1 MKTSLITVLLSLVL
15 LETTAAITVTNI
27 WQSLKITN
35 PSTLSRPQD
44 IRTVTVGWKIVT
56 ADVLPNDI
64 FFFLM
69 PYVFRTKFSGN
80 EILLKADDTIYARCK
95 VNDGS
100 FNSNTSYLK
109 CSMTSSVD
117 DKKDTTAVGEIK
129 FDFVFNAGGSSSDS
143 DISSAKRFTSGDN
156 QVSFNNIKSDVNF
169 QSGPYFTD
177 KKTDELLYY
186 SRSTPQDLEQV
197 FVLSGTCNEG
207 ITSGSMV
214 FTTNNSVDC
223 SQFKLKITNDL
234 NDFYLPKSYK
244 SVDVGSIRCSSD
256 NKKLTA
262 TFKNIPL
269 GYRVFLEGFEKYPDN
284 SIYVK
289 HLYAEN
295 IKCSDGSSKVDGI
308 TKIIRVVE
316 GVSSS
321 NGDTEV
327 SSSIALS
334 SSLEMTSTHET
345 SSLCN
350 ECATTPI
357 TETETTLN
365 TNTVTETVC
374 TECVHETSG
383 STTREPSTSESTSG
397 STTREPSTSESTTRE
412 SSTSESTSES
422 TTREPSTSES
432 TSESTKTSSEVV
444 SSTSKSSE
452 TSNKLESS
460 TTELETSSGTP
471 CESCLHSSILS
482 TSIPPPASHTTESY
496 TESLSGAEET
506 TLCTE
511 CTLSSTIQSQTETTT
526 SINRTTETISCHDCS
541 ISLIS
546 STSVSPVVETTE
558 MSVNSTSVNSSTET
572 CQDCA
577 NSSIL
582 STSIPPAI
590 GTTETTLFEES
601 TIPSE
606 YVDSQTSEFVLSTI
620 DIANGTTTYAE
631 PLETGEC
638 LLCEYPPITDAET
651 ITESISCDEDCTTT
665 FPTYVP
671 EPSSE
676 SLQKEHSG
684 ILPTSSTVDSSINT
698 NSQPQSD
705 IADTS
710 ISSHAIITGTAALP
724 PSYSAEYPS
733 STQYI
738 PPYAFSSYEALSN
751 SNRCSWSVLLFSILA
766 LLV

>member
-1 MKTSLITVLLSLVL
+1 MKTSIITVLLSLVL
-15 LETTAAITVTNI
+15 LDTTAAITVTNI

-44 IRTVTVGWKIVT
+44 IRTATVGWKIVT
-56 ADVLPNDI
+56 ADVLHNDI

-80 EILLKADDTIYARCK
+80 EILLKADGTIYARCK

-100 FNSNTSYLK
+100 FNSDASYLK

-117 DKKDTTAVGEIK
+117 DKKDTTAVGEIT

-156 QVSFNNIKSDVNF
+156 QVSFNNIQSDVNF
-169 QSGPYFTD
+169 QSGPFFTD

-223 SQFKLKITNDL
+223 SQFKLKITNNL

-262 TFKNIPL
+262 TFNNIPL

-308 TKIIRVVE
+308 TKIIRVVD

-345 SSLCN
+345 SSPCN

-365 TNTVTETVC
+365 TNTVTETIC
-374 TECVHETSG
+374 SECAHKTSE
-383 STTREPSTSESTSG
+383 STTREPSSSE
-397 STTREPSTSESTTRE
+397 STSESTTRE
-412 SSTSESTSES
+412 PSSSES

-452 TSNKLESS
+452 TSSKLESS
-460 TTELETSSGTP
+460 TTESETSSETP
-471 CESCLHSSILS
+471 CESCSHSSILS
-482 TSIPPPASHTTESY
+482 TSIPPPVSHTTESY
-496 TESLSGAEET
+496 TEPLSGVEET

-511 CTLSSTIQSQTETTT
+511 CTLSSTIQTQKETTT
-526 SINRTTETISCHDCS
+526 SINRTTETIPCHDCS

-546 STSVSPVVETTE
+546 STSVPPVVETTE
-558 MSVNSTSVNSSTET
+558 MSVNNTTET
-572 CQDCA
+572 HSCQDCVS
-577 NSSIL
+577 SSIL

-590 GTTETTLFEES
+590 GTTETTLYEES
-601 TIPSE
+601 SVPSE
-606 YVDSQTSEFVLSTI
+606 YVNSQTSEFVLSTI

-671 EPSSE
+671 ELSSE
-676 SLQKEHSG
+676 SLQKEHSD

>member
-1 MKTSLITVLLSLVL
+1 MKTSLITVLFSFLL

-44 IRTVTVGWKIVT
+44 IRTATVGWKIDT

-69 PYVFRTKFSGN
+69 PYVFRTKFSGD
-80 EILLKADDTIYARCK
+80 EILLKADGTIYARCK
-95 VNDGS
+95 VSDGS
-100 FNSNTSYLK
+100 FSSDKSYLK

-117 DKKDTTAVGEIK
+117 DKKDKTAAGEIK

-169 QSGPYFTD
+169 QSGPFFTD

-223 SQFKLKITNDL
+223 SQFKLKMTNDL

-262 TFKNIPL
+262 TFNNIPL

-284 SIYVK
+284 SVYVK

-295 IKCSDGSSKVDGI
+295 IKCGDGSSKVDGI
-308 TKIIRVVE
+308 TKIIRVVD
-316 GVSSS
+316 GASSS

-345 SSLCN
+345 SSPCN

-357 TETETTLN
+357 TETETTRN
-365 TNTVTETVC
+365 TNTVTETIC
-374 TECVHETSG
+374 TECAHES
-383 STTREPSTSESTSG
+383 SELSTSESSTRGLSTSKSASESSETSG
-397 STTREPSTSESTTRE
+397 
-412 SSTSESTSES
+412 
-422 TTREPSTSES
+422 
-432 TSESTKTSSEVV
+432 EVV
-444 SSTSKSSE
+444 SSTSQSSK
-452 TSNKLESS
+452 TSSKLISS
-460 TTELETSSGTP
+460 TTELETSSETP
-471 CESCLHSSILS
+471 CESCSRSSILS
-482 TSIPPPASHTTESY
+482 TSVTSTSHSTESY
-496 TESLSGAEET
+496 TEPLSDTEET

-511 CTLSSTIQSQTETTT
+511 CTLSSTIQTQTETTT
-526 SINRTTETISCHDCS
+526 SINSTTETISCHDCS

-546 STSVSPVVETTE
+546 STPIPPVVETTE
-558 MSVNSTSVNSSTET
+558 ISANSTTEVHS
-572 CQDCA
+572 CHDCVS
-577 NSSIL
+577 SSIL

-590 GTTETTLFEES
+590 GTTETTSYEES
-601 TIPSE
+601 SIPSQ
-606 YVDSQTSEFVLSTI
+606 YVSCTECQYSTIDVSSDSIDSQTSEFVLSTT

-631 PLETGEC
+631 PLKSSEC
-638 LLCEYPPITDAET
+638 LLCEYPPITDTET
-651 ITESISCDEDCTTT
+651 ITGSISCDEGCTTT

-671 EPSSE
+671 ETSSE
-676 SLQKEHSG
+676 STQNENSD
-684 ILPTSSTVDSSINT
+684 TSSAVDSSINT
-698 NSQPQSD
+698 KSQPQSD
-705 IADTS
+705 IANTS
-710 ISSHAIITGTAALP
+710 ISSHATITGSAALP

-751 SNRCSWSVLLFSILA
+751 LNRCSWSVLLFSILA
-766 LLV
+766 VLV

>member
-1 MKTSLITVLLSLVL
+1 MKTSLITILLSLVL

-44 IRTVTVGWKIVT
+44 IRTATVGWKIVT

-80 EILLKADDTIYARCK
+80 EILLKADGTIYARCK

-169 QSGPYFTD
+169 QSGPFFTD

-186 SRSTPQDLEQV
+186 SRSTPQDLEQI

-262 TFKNIPL
+262 TFNNIPL

-308 TKIIRVVE
+308 TKIIRMVD

-374 TECVHETSG
+374 TECVHETS
-383 STTREPSTSESTSG
+383 
-397 STTREPSTSESTTRE
+397 ESTTRE
-412 SSTSESTSES
+412 HSTSESTSES
-422 TTREPSTSES
+422 TTRAPSTSES

-482 TSIPPPASHTTESY
+482 RSIPPPASHTTESY

-546 STSVSPVVETTE
+546 STSLPPVVETTE
-558 MSVNSTSVNSSTET
+558 MSVNNTTET
-572 CQDCA
+572 CQDCGS
-577 NSSIL
+577 SSIL

-590 GTTETTLFEES
+590 GTTETTLYEES

-676 SLQKEHSG
+676 SLQKEHSD
-684 ILPTSSTVDSSINT
+684 ILPTSSNVDSSINT

>member
-1 MKTSLITVLLSLVL
+1 MKTSLITILLSLVL

-44 IRTVTVGWKIVT
+44 IRTATVGWKIVT

-80 EILLKADDTIYARCK
+80 EILLKADGTIYARCK

-169 QSGPYFTD
+169 QSGPFFTD

-186 SRSTPQDLEQV
+186 SRSTPQDLEQI

-262 TFKNIPL
+262 TFNNIPL

-308 TKIIRVVE
+308 TKIIRMVD

-374 TECVHETSG
+374 TECVHETS
-383 STTREPSTSESTSG
+383 
-397 STTREPSTSESTTRE
+397 ESTTRE
-412 SSTSESTSES
+412 HSTSESTSES
-422 TTREPSTSES
+422 TTRAPSTSES

-482 TSIPPPASHTTESY
+482 RSIPPPASHTTESY

-546 STSVSPVVETTE
+546 STSLPPVVETTE
-558 MSVNSTSVNSSTET
+558 MSVNNTTET
-572 CQDCA
+572 CQDCGS
-577 NSSIL
+577 SSIL

-590 GTTETTLFEES
+590 GTTETTLYEES

-676 SLQKEHSG
+676 SLQKENSD
-684 ILPTSSTVDSSINT
+684 ILPTSSNVDSSINT

>member
-1 MKTSLITVLLSLVL
+1 MKTSLITILLSLVL

-44 IRTVTVGWKIVT
+44 IRTATVGWKIVT

-80 EILLKADDTIYARCK
+80 EILLKADGTIYARCK

-169 QSGPYFTD
+169 QSGPFFTD

-186 SRSTPQDLEQV
+186 SRSTPQDLEQI

-262 TFKNIPL
+262 TFNNIPL

-308 TKIIRVVE
+308 TKIIRVVD

-374 TECVHETSG
+374 TECVHETS
-383 STTREPSTSESTSG
+383 
-397 STTREPSTSESTTRE
+397 ESTTRE
-412 SSTSESTSES
+412 HSTSESTSES
-422 TTREPSTSES
+422 TTRAPSTSES

-482 TSIPPPASHTTESY
+482 RSIPPPASHTTESY

-546 STSVSPVVETTE
+546 STSLPPVVETTE
-558 MSVNSTSVNSSTET
+558 MSVNNTTET
-572 CQDCA
+572 CQDCGS
-577 NSSIL
+577 SSIL

-590 GTTETTLFEES
+590 GTTETTLYEES

-676 SLQKEHSG
+676 SLQKEHSD
-684 ILPTSSTVDSSINT
+684 ILPTSSNVDSSINT

>member
-44 IRTVTVGWKIVT
+44 IRTATVGWKIVT
-56 ADVLPNDI
+56 ADVLHNDI

-80 EILLKADDTIYARCK
+80 EILLKADGTIYARCK

-100 FNSNTSYLK
+100 FNSDASYLK

-117 DKKDTTAVGEIK
+117 DKKDTTAVGEIT

-156 QVSFNNIKSDVNF
+156 QVSFNNIQSDVNF
-169 QSGPYFTD
+169 QSGPFFTD

-223 SQFKLKITNDL
+223 SQFKLKITNNL

-262 TFKNIPL
+262 TFNNIPL

-308 TKIIRVVE
+308 TKIIRVVD

-345 SSLCN
+345 SSPCN

-365 TNTVTETVC
+365 TNTVTETIC
-374 TECVHETSG
+374 SECAHKTSE
-383 STTREPSTSESTSG
+383 STTREPSSSE
-397 STTREPSTSESTTRE
+397 STSESTTRE
-412 SSTSESTSES
+412 PSSSES

-452 TSNKLESS
+452 TSSKLESS
-460 TTELETSSGTP
+460 TTESETSSETP
-471 CESCLHSSILS
+471 CESCSHSSILS
-482 TSIPPPASHTTESY
+482 TSIPPPVSHTTESY
-496 TESLSGAEET
+496 TEPLSGVEET

-511 CTLSSTIQSQTETTT
+511 CTLSSTIQTQKETTT
-526 SINRTTETISCHDCS
+526 SINRTTETIPCHDCS

-546 STSVSPVVETTE
+546 STSVPPVVETTE
-558 MSVNSTSVNSSTET
+558 MSVNNTTET
-572 CQDCA
+572 HSCQDCVS
-577 NSSIL
+577 SSIL

-590 GTTETTLFEES
+590 GTTETTLYEES
-601 TIPSE
+601 SVPSE
-606 YVDSQTSEFVLSTI
+606 YVNSQTSEFVLSTI

-671 EPSSE
+671 ELSSE
-676 SLQKEHSG
+676 SLQKEHSD

>member
-35 PSTLSRPQD
+35 PSTSSRPQD
-44 IRTVTVGWKIVT
+44 IRTATVGWKIVT
-56 ADVLPNDI
+56 ADVLHNDI

-80 EILLKADDTIYARCK
+80 EILLKADGTIYARCQ

-100 FNSNTSYLK
+100 FNRDASYLK

-117 DKKDTTAVGEIK
+117 DKKDTTAVGEIT

-156 QVSFNNIKSDVNF
+156 QVSFNNIQSDVNF
-169 QSGPYFTD
+169 QSGPFFTD

-244 SVDVGSIRCSSD
+244 SIDVGSIRCSSD

-262 TFKNIPL
+262 TFNNIPL

-308 TKIIRVVE
+308 TKIIRVVD

-345 SSLCN
+345 SSPCN
-350 ECATTPI
+350 ECSTTPI

-365 TNTVTETVC
+365 TNTVTETIC
-374 TECVHETSG
+374 SECAHKTSE
-383 STTREPSTSESTSG
+383 SATREPSS
-397 STTREPSTSESTTRE
+397 
-412 SSTSESTSES
+412 SESTSES
-422 TTREPSTSES
+422 TNREPSSSESTTREHSTSES

-444 SSTSKSSE
+444 SSISKSSE
-452 TSNKLESS
+452 TSSKLESS
-460 TTELETSSGTP
+460 TTESETSSETP
-471 CESCLHSSILS
+471 CESCSHSSILS
-482 TSIPPPASHTTESY
+482 TSIPPPVSHTTESY
-496 TESLSGAEET
+496 TEPLSGVEET

-511 CTLSSTIQSQTETTT
+511 CTLSSTIQTQTETTT
-526 SINRTTETISCHDCS
+526 SINRTTETISCYDCS

-546 STSVSPVVETTE
+546 STSVPPVVETTE
-558 MSVNSTSVNSSTET
+558 MSVNNTTET
-572 CQDCA
+572 HSCQDCVS
-577 NSSIL
+577 SSIL

-590 GTTETTLFEES
+590 GTTETTLYEES
-601 TIPSE
+601 SVPSE

-671 EPSSE
+671 ELSSE
-676 SLQKEHSG
+676 SLQKEHSD